1 MTSAPAEASAKV
13 TSEERM
19 ISSKSYVEQD
29 SQVTLRVG
37 PLGISL
43 DSVVI
48 AFQQGHSAETIQQ
61 LYPALS
67 LEEVYGAIAFYLA
80 NRDKIDQ
87 YLERQEQLWDQ
98 APERAA
104 QNPSEVVQRLRA
116 IRSTARRQHE
126 PTTLPGRQ

>member
-1 MTSAPAEASAKV
+1 MTSAPGEASARV
-13 TSEERM
+13 DSEKRM

-29 SQVTLRVG
+29 SQGALRAG
-37 PLGISL
+37 SLGISL

-48 AFQQGHSAETIQQ
+48 AFQQGDSPETIQQ

-80 NRDKIDQ
+80 NRDNVDQ

-98 APERAA
+98 VRQRAA

-116 IRSTARRQHE
+116 LSKVNGPAG
-126 PTTLPGRQ
+126 P